1 MNGSPVEFE
10 HFTIFMPPGV
20 GPSVVRIRES
30 DDAGLV
36 SVVKCR
42 SSDKCHLD
50 DDCFSHDRRIDILS
64 GGFAAM
70 LRHSAYQ
77 MVSPGQEPRMI
88 MVVQLIHR
96 TESGRS
102 HETGKMVTHGAL
114 KGFPVTEQ
122 ILAEF
127 IAVLLHSGQE
137 PGHRFHESVVIHHG
151 IPLIT
156 EKPLTRLS
164 IVFGQNNSLRIGF
177 LHSFSEL
184 PPEIMVIF
192 QRMPEIRSHI
202 ETPSVHIVRRGYP
215 LLADTHD
222 IIEQFRTLLII

>member
-1 MNGSPVEFE
+1 
-10 HFTIFMPPGV
+10 
-20 GPSVVRIRES
+20 
-30 DDAGLV
+30 
-36 SVVKCR
+36 
-42 SSDKCHLD
+42 
-50 DDCFSHDRRIDILS
+50 
-64 GGFAAM
+64 
-70 LRHSAYQ
+70 
-77 MVSPGQEPRMI
+77 
-88 MVVQLIHR
+88 
-96 TESGRS
+96 
-102 HETGKMVTHGAL
+102 MVTHGAL

-156 EKPLTRLS
+156 EKPLTRLA

-192 QRMPEIRSHI
+192 QRMSEIRGHI
-202 ETPSVHIVRRGYP
+202 ETPSVHIVRR
-215 LLADTHD
+215 
-222 IIEQFRTLLII
+222 